1 MVRFETRSLRVSFS
15 EHAALASSTFALDG
29 RDLRRLRGTAVEELS
44 RSTRIA
50 FGIITVVNA
59 ILFFAAV
66 AAILEERFGMMGY
79 LLLPF
84 AALVMSP
91 GLLGLPW
98 FDAWA
103 RGDAVSERIFLIWLI
118 WTLCI
123 VIAVALRTRRRRTR
137 SAPLGAERNRP

>member
-1 MVRFETRSLRVSFS
+1 M
-15 EHAALASSTFALDG
+15 
-29 RDLRRLRGTAVEELS
+29 EELS
-44 RSTRIA
+44 RSTRIS
-50 FGIITVVNA
+50 FSIITVVNA

-66 AAILEERFGMMGY
+66 AALLEERFGMIGY

-103 RGDAVSERIFLIWLI
+103 RGEALSERIFLIWLI
-118 WTLCI
+118 WMVCMVT
-123 VIAVALRTRRRRTR
+123 AVALRTRKRRAPMSTERTDQR
-137 SAPLGAERNRP
+137 

>member
-1 MVRFETRSLRVSFS
+1 M
-15 EHAALASSTFALDG
+15 
-29 RDLRRLRGTAVEELS
+29 EELS

-66 AAILEERFGMMGY
+66 ATLLEERFGIVGY
-79 LLLPF
+79 LLVPF

-103 RGDAVSERIFLIWLI
+103 RGEAVSERIFLIWLV
-118 WTLCI
+118 WMLCI
-123 VIAVALRTRRRRTR
+123 VTAVALRTRKRRTR
-137 SAPLGAERNRP
+137 TASALSAERDGS